1 MSVGVGEVKL
11 SCERGE
17 LEIAGVGGEAE
28 AVAWLA
34 SGWMIG
40 ARGKPWIRV
49 AGESEW
55 ERRSRRVRETGGGFR
70 DMDMCVCVICASGGG
85 QRWQ

>member
-11 SCERGE
+11 SCEGGK
-17 LEIAGVGGEAE
+17 LEIAGVGAEAE
-28 AVAWLA
+28 AIAWSA

-49 AGESEW
+49 AGESEC
-55 ERRSRRVRETGGGFR
+55 RSGNVDLDGCG
-70 DMDMCVCVICASGGG
+70 
-85 QRWQ
+85 